1 MIKQKD
7 IKNLEKII
15 NKTDVV
21 EGREYINQL
30 HENES
35 YYFGM
40 DQYRAGLLIKN
51 TEDVEKVKFNRDVQ
65 NIVTLVEN
73 TCTDRDNNEIKFDR
87 KDMIKNLKT
96 LWIKFKIKASE
107 EHKIFAHDYSTMIV
121 IKFLKD
127 ENRIEYKL
135 QGVNDLYIISDTEE
149 VSYEYNIPYYSEENL
164 EIGINLKYF
173 LDGLNL
179 MTDGEVV
186 MKYLGRV
193 SPLGFVQEDRMY
205 MMLPIRIL
213 K

>member
-179 MTDGEVV
+179 MTDDEVV

-193 SPLGFVQEDRMY
+193 SPLGFIQEDRMC

>member
-107 EHKIFAHDYSTMIV
+107 EHKIFAHDYNTMVV
-121 IKFLKD
+121 IKFFKN
-127 ENRIEYKL
+127 ENKIEYKL
-135 QGVNDLYIISDTEE
+135 QGINDLYIISDTEE
-149 VSYEYNIPYYSEENL
+149 VSCEYNIPYYSEENL

-205 MMLPIRIL
+205 MMLPIRIS